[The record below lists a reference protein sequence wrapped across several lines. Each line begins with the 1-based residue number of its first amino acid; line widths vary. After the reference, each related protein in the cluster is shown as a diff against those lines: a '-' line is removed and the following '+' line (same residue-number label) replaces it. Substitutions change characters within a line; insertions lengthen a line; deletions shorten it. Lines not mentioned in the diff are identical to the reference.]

1 MMKNLLLNNLDRF
14 SSPLDSER
22 VHPFLMAQMIQE
34 QQELNKIDLVDQYI
48 SSYWNQFYLVPDTE
62 DIQEHFYQLD
72 IDQDL
77 IKERLELF

>member
-1 MMKNLLLNNLDRF
+1 MKNLLLNNLDRF

-22 VHPFLMAQMIQE
+22 VHHFLMAQMIQE
-34 QQELNKIDLVDQYI
+34 QQELNKIDLIDQYI
-48 SSYWNQFYLVPDTE
+48 STYWNQFYLVPDAE
-62 DIQEHFYQLD
+62 DIQEHFYQVD

>member
-1 MMKNLLLNNLDRF
+1 
-14 SSPLDSER
+14 
-22 VHPFLMAQMIQE
+22 MAQMIQE

-62 DIQEHFYQLD
+62 VIQEHFYQID

>member
-1 MMKNLLLNNLDRF
+1 MKNSLSNNLDRF

-22 VHPFLMAQMIQE
+22 VHPFHMDQMIQE

-77 IKERLELF
+77 IKERLELFR

>member
-1 MMKNLLLNNLDRF
+1 LSLSLNRF
-14 SSPLDSER
+14 SCPLDSER
-22 VHPFLMAQMIQE
+22 VSPFLMDQMIQE

-48 SSYWNQFYLVPDTE
+48 STYWNQFYLVPDTE
-62 DIQEHFYQLD
+62 DIQEHFYQID

>member
-1 MMKNLLLNNLDRF
+1 
-14 SSPLDSER
+14 
-22 VHPFLMAQMIQE
+22 MAQMIQE

-48 SSYWNQFYLVPDTE
+48 STYWNQFYLVPDTE